1 MNHEI
6 LYENSK
12 AYLTSDNDLLE
23 VKLTKTHPDAIT
35 PTYAHSSDGGMDLT
49 AVTMDSSKEE
59 YVEYDTG
66 ISLAIPNGFVGLV
79 YPRSSISKYD
89 LILANHVGV
98 IDSSYRGSIKLRFR
112 AGGENIYKVGDRI
125 AQLIIIPRPQV
136 SFNVVEELDETQR
149 QEGAFG
155 STDHKEASN

>member
-1 MNHEI
+1 MN
-6 LYENSK
+6 YEAVYANSK
-12 AYLTSDNDLLE
+12 EYFSSDNDVLE
-23 VKLTKTHPDAIT
+23 VRLAKTHPDAVI

-49 AVTMDSSKEE
+49 AIAMDSSKEE
-59 YVEYDTG
+59 YTEYDTG
-66 ISLAIPNGFVGLV
+66 VSLAIPNGFVGLV

-98 IDSSYRGSIKLRFR
+98 IDSQYRGSIKLRFR
-112 AGGENIYKVGDRI
+112 VGGDNIYKVGDRI

-149 QEGAFG
+149 QEGSFG
-155 STDHKEASN
+155 STDAKEASN